1 MEHLKQLYGAAALGV
16 AAVLFAGISGTEV
29 MAQELENAADK
40 AAQGAFEYLYLE
52 ERGSSDT
59 NEMKIV
65 IQLSYS
71 EEAPASAQLQFHYEG
86 DSESEIVDAS
96 QIAERT
102 VTFTQGFDDA
112 TKTAVLDTISWTEND
127 TVYTVDFAENQV
139 EIAGNDEQTENAN
152 TALLYLADGTQ
163 KEVPV
168 SEEPIRI
175 EEMQEAVAQ
184 PEVDE
189 AIAKED
195 AQEETDRDSY
205 TGGELFTD
213 VKKENWFYPAVSYV
227 MNKGLMT
234 GMVNGGFGPN
244 EELNKVQFTVVLYRI
259 DGSPEVRLS
268 ANTLSI
274 PENAYYAPAVYW
286 ANQEG
291 LLDRSQSNSIKPE
304 DQITREEMISMLFRY
319 AQYKGFDT
327 QERADLSQF
336 ADAEKV
342 SPSAKEAIS
351 WAVATGMI
359 SGEGKD
365 RLLNP
370 QGSASRAVCA
380 AMITHLCETYMPN
393 AFANIPIY
401 AKANN
406 IAFTSVN
413 QETGD
418 FTVTVSGITASDDV
432 KKVEVAL
439 WRDSNQGDICWYPA
453 VAQGNGVYAIK
464 GNVVN
469 HKLHFGVYQAQA
481 YVTLVNGLRIPAGIQ
496 SGTIEGSEAKIRIS
510 NHVND
515 VYDQVGHDLYA
526 CYKWVVDNVSYKKL
540 PISVEPKE
548 GYTAD
553 QWYAVLAFENHQ
565 GNCFC
570 YVGAFYQLAKGL
582 GYDAKYVEGK
592 VAMASGGYGPHGWV
606 EITKDGATY
615 ICDPDMQDE
624 APRYNFYMQPA
635 NSPVIKYVR

>member
-1 MEHLKQLYGAAALGV
+1 MEHLKQLYGVAALGV

-29 MAQELENAADK
+29 LAQDMENAANETV
-40 AAQGAFEYLYLE
+40 QGAFEYLYLGE
-52 ERGSSDT
+52 NQDASEV
-59 NEMKIV
+59 KIM
-65 IQLSYS
+65 IQLGDG
-71 EEAPASAQLQFHYEG
+71 EETPASAQLHYHYEG
-86 DSESEIVDAS
+86 NDEAEIMEASE
-96 QIAERT
+96 IAERT
-102 VTFTQGFDDA
+102 VTFTQELDGA
-112 TKTAVLDTISWTEND
+112 EKTAVLDTVTWVEND
-127 TVYTVDFAENQV
+127 IVYTVAFQENQI
-139 EIAGNDEQTENAN
+139 EIAGNDEQAENSAV
-152 TALLYLADGTQ
+152 LYFADGSQ
-163 KEVPV
+163 KEMTI
-168 SEEPIRI
+168 SEEPITM
-175 EEMQEAVAQ
+175 EEIQKAAVQ
-184 PEVDE
+184 PASETVV
-189 AIAKED
+189 KED
-195 AQEETDRDSY
+195 VQVETNSDSY

-234 GMVNGGFGPN
+234 GMVNGGFAPN
-244 EELNKVQFTVVLYRI
+244 EELSKVQFAVVLYRME
-259 DGSPEVRLS
+259 GSPEVSLS

-274 PENAYYAPAVYW
+274 PENAYYAPAVFW
-286 ANQEG
+286 ADQTG
-291 LLDRSQSNSIKPE
+291 LLDGFRTASIKPE
-304 DQITREEMISMLFRY
+304 DQITREEMITMLFRY
-319 AQYKGFDT
+319 AQQKGFDT

-342 SPSAKEAIS
+342 SPSAKEAVS

-380 AMITHLCETYMPN
+380 AMITHLCETYMPD
-393 AFANIPIY
+393 AFADIPIY

-439 WRDSNQGDICWYPA
+439 WRDSNQGDIYWYPA
-453 VAQGNGVYAIK
+453 VAQGNGVYTVK
-464 GNVVN
+464 GNVIN
-469 HKLHFGVYQAQA
+469 HKLHFGLYQAQA
-481 YVTLVNGLRIPAGIQ
+481 YVTLANGLRIPAGIQ
-496 SGTIEGSEAKIRIS
+496 SGTIEGSEAQIRIS
-510 NHVND
+510 KHVNE

-540 PISVEPKE
+540 PIPVEPKE

-570 YVGAFYQLAKGL
+570 YAGAFYQLAKGL

-592 VAMASGGYGPHGWV
+592 VAMAAGGYGPHGWV
-606 EITKDGATY
+606 EITQNGATY

>member
-29 MAQELENAADK
+29 LAQDMENAANK
-40 AAQGAFEYLYLE
+40 TVQGAFEYLYLGE
-52 ERGSSDT
+52 NQDA
-59 NEMKIV
+59 NEVKIM
-65 IQLSYS
+65 IQLGDGD
-71 EEAPASAQLQFHYEG
+71 EIPESAQLRYHYEG
-86 DSESEIVDAS
+86 NDESEIVEAS
-96 QIAERT
+96 QITERT
-102 VTFTQGFDDA
+102 VTFTQECDDIA
-112 TKTAVLDTISWTEND
+112 KTTVLDAVTWLESD
-127 TVYTVDFAENQV
+127 TLYTVEFQENQI
-139 EIAGNDEQTENAN
+139 EIAGNDEQAENSAV
-152 TALLYLADGTQ
+152 LYFADGSQ
-163 KEVPV
+163 KEMTI
-168 SEEPIRI
+168 SEEPITM
-175 EEMQEAVAQ
+175 EEIQKAAEQ
-184 PEVDE
+184 PASETVV
-189 AIAKED
+189 KED
-195 AQEETDRDSY
+195 VQVETNNDSY

-234 GMVNGGFGPN
+234 GMVNGGFAPN
-244 EELNKVQFTVVLYRI
+244 EELSKVQFAVVLYRME
-259 DGSPEVRLS
+259 GSPEVSLS

-274 PENAYYAPAVYW
+274 PENAYYAPAVFW
-286 ANQEG
+286 ADQTG
-291 LLDRSQSNSIKPE
+291 LLDGFRTASIKPE
-304 DQITREEMISMLFRY
+304 DQITREEMITMLFRY
-319 AQYKGFDT
+319 AQQKGFDT

-342 SPSAKEAIS
+342 SPSAKEAVS

-380 AMITHLCETYMPN
+380 AMITHLCETYMSD
-393 AFANIPIY
+393 AFADIPIY

-439 WRDSNQGDICWYPA
+439 WRDSNQGDIYWYPA
-453 VAQGNGVYAIK
+453 VAQGNGVYTVK
-464 GNVVN
+464 GNVIN
-469 HKLHFGVYQAQA
+469 HKLHFGLYQAQA
-481 YVTLVNGLRIPAGIQ
+481 YVTLANGLRIPAGTQ
-496 SGTIEGSEAKIRIS
+496 SGTIEGSEAQIRIS
-510 NHVND
+510 KHVNE

-540 PISVEPKE
+540 PIPVEPKE

-570 YVGAFYQLAKGL
+570 YAGAFYQLAKGL

-592 VAMASGGYGPHGWV
+592 VAMAAGGYGPHGWV
-606 EITKDGATY
+606 EITKDGGTY

>member
-1 MEHLKQLYGAAALGV
+1 MEHLKQLHRAAALGV

-29 MAQELENAADK
+29 LAQELENAANET
-40 AAQGAFEYLYLE
+40 AQGAFAYLYLE
-52 ERGSSDT
+52 ESENQDT
-59 NEMKIV
+59 NEVKIV
-65 IQLSYS
+65 IQLGDDS
-71 EEAPASAQLQFHYEG
+71 ETPESAQLQFHYEG
-86 DSESEIVDAS
+86 NDVSEIVEAS
-96 QIAERT
+96 QIHKRT
-102 VTFTQGFDDA
+102 VTFTREFDDA
-112 TKTAVLDTISWTEND
+112 AKTAVLDTVIWTEND
-127 TVYTVDFAENQV
+127 TVYTVDFTKNQI
-139 EIAGNDEQTENAN
+139 EISGIDEQTENSD

-168 SEEPIRI
+168 SEEPFSI
-175 EEMQEAVAQ
+175 EETEEAVQ
-184 PEVDE
+184 TSETVE
-189 AIAKED
+189 AD
-195 AQEETDRDSY
+195 AVQAETSRDSY

-234 GMVNGGFGPN
+234 GMVNGGFAPN
-244 EELNKVQFTVVLYRI
+244 EELSKVQFAVVLYRM
-259 DGSPEVRLS
+259 DGSPEVSLS
-268 ANTLSI
+268 ANALSI

-291 LLDRSQSNSIKPE
+291 ILNGMQSNSIKPE
-304 DQITREEMISMLFRY
+304 DKITREEMITMLFRY
-319 AQYKGFDT
+319 AQHKGFDT
-327 QERADLSQF
+327 QERADLTQF

-342 SPSAKEAIS
+342 SPSAKEAVS

-380 AMITHLCETYMPN
+380 AIITHLCETYMPN

-401 AKANN
+401 AKAGN

-418 FTVTVSGITASDDV
+418 FTVTVSNITASDDV

-439 WRDSNQGDICWYPA
+439 WRDANQGDIYWYPA
-453 VAQGNGVYAIK
+453 VAQGNGIYTIK
-464 GNVVN
+464 GNVIN
-469 HKLHFGVYQAQA
+469 HKLHFGLYQAQA
-481 YVTLVNGLRIPAGIQ
+481 YVTLTNGLRIPAGTQ
-496 SGTIEGSEAKIRIS
+496 SGTIEGSEAQIRIS
-510 NHVND
+510 QHVND

-526 CYKWVVDNVSYKKL
+526 CYKWVVNNVSYKKL
-540 PISVEPKE
+540 PIPVEPKE

-570 YVGAFYQLAKGL
+570 YAGAFYQLAKGL
-582 GYDAKYVEGK
+582 GYNAKYVEGK
-592 VAMASGGYGPHGWV
+592 VAMAAGGYGPHGWV

>member
-1 MEHLKQLYGAAALGV
+1 MEHLKQLYGVAALGV

-29 MAQELENAADK
+29 LAQDMENAANETV
-40 AAQGAFEYLYLE
+40 QGAFEYLYL
-52 ERGSSDT
+52 GKNQDA
-59 NEMKIV
+59 NEVKIM
-65 IQLSYS
+65 IQLGDG
-71 EEAPASAQLQFHYEG
+71 EETPASAQLHYHYEG
-86 DSESEIVDAS
+86 NDEAEIMEASE
-96 QIAERT
+96 IAERT
-102 VTFTQGFDDA
+102 VTFTQELDGA
-112 TKTAVLDTISWTEND
+112 EKTAVLDTVTWVEND
-127 TVYTVDFAENQV
+127 IVYTVAFQENQI
-139 EIAGNDEQTENAN
+139 EIAGNDAQTEN
-152 TALLYLADGTQ
+152 TAVLYLADGTQ
-163 KEVPV
+163 KEMT
-168 SEEPIRI
+168 EEPTM
-175 EEMQEAVAQ
+175 EEIQEAAEQ
-184 PEVDE
+184 PASEPIVE
-189 AIAKED
+189 ED
-195 AQEETDRDSY
+195 AQAETNSDSY

-234 GMVNGGFGPN
+234 GMVNGGFAPN
-244 EELNKVQFTVVLYRI
+244 EELSKVQFAVVLYRME
-259 DGSPEVRLS
+259 GSPEVSLS
-268 ANTLSI
+268 ANTLAI
-274 PENAYYAPAVYW
+274 PENAYYAPAVFW
-286 ANQEG
+286 ADQTG
-291 LLDRSQSNSIKPE
+291 LLDGLQGTSIKPE
-304 DQITREEMISMLFRY
+304 DKITREEMITMLFRY
-319 AQYKGFDT
+319 AQQKGFDT

-342 SPSAKEAIS
+342 SPSAKEAVS

-380 AMITHLCETYMPN
+380 AMITHLCETYMPD

-401 AKANN
+401 AKASN

-418 FTVTVSGITASDDV
+418 FTVNVSGITASDDV

-439 WRDSNQGDICWYPA
+439 WRDSNQGDIYWYPA
-453 VAQGNGVYAIK
+453 VAQGNGVYTVK
-464 GNVVN
+464 GNVIN
-469 HKLHFGVYQAQA
+469 HKLHFGLYQAQA
-481 YVTLVNGLRIPAGIQ
+481 YVTLENGLRIPAGTQ
-496 SGTIEGSEAKIRIS
+496 SGTIEGSEAQIRIS
-510 NHVND
+510 KHVNE

-526 CYKWVVDNVSYKKL
+526 CYKWVVNNVSYKKL
-540 PISVEPKE
+540 PIPVEPKE

-570 YVGAFYQLAKGL
+570 YAGAFYQLAKGL

-592 VAMASGGYGPHGWV
+592 VAMAAGGYGPHGWV
-606 EITKDGATY
+606 EITKDGGTY

>member
-1 MEHLKQLYGAAALGV
+1 MEHLKQLYGVAALGV

-29 MAQELENAADK
+29 LAQDMENAANETV
-40 AAQGAFEYLYLE
+40 QGAFEYLYLE
-52 ERGSSDT
+52 ENQDAS
-59 NEMKIV
+59 EVKIM
-65 IQLSYS
+65 IQLGDG
-71 EEAPASAQLQFHYEG
+71 EETPASAQLHYHYEG
-86 DSESEIVDAS
+86 NDEAEIMEASE
-96 QIAERT
+96 IAERT
-102 VTFTQGFDDA
+102 VTFTQELGD
-112 TKTAVLDTISWTEND
+112 TEKTAVLDTVTWVEND
-127 TVYTVDFAENQV
+127 IVYTVAFQENQI
-139 EIAGNDEQTENAN
+139 EIAGNDAQTEN
-152 TALLYLADGTQ
+152 TAVLYLADGTQ
-163 KEVPV
+163 KEMT
-168 SEEPIRI
+168 EEPTM
-175 EEMQEAVAQ
+175 EEIQEAAEQ
-184 PEVDE
+184 PASEPIVE
-189 AIAKED
+189 ED
-195 AQEETDRDSY
+195 AQAETNSDSY

-234 GMVNGGFGPN
+234 GMVNGGFAPN
-244 EELNKVQFTVVLYRI
+244 EELSKVQFAVVLYRME
-259 DGSPEVRLS
+259 GSPEVSLS
-268 ANTLSI
+268 ANTLAI
-274 PENAYYAPAVYW
+274 PENAYYAPAVFW
-286 ANQEG
+286 ADQTG
-291 LLDRSQSNSIKPE
+291 LFDGLQGTSIKPE
-304 DQITREEMISMLFRY
+304 DKITREEMITMLFRY
-319 AQYKGFDT
+319 AQQKGFDT

-342 SPSAKEAIS
+342 SPSAKEAVS

-393 AFANIPIY
+393 AFADIPIY

-418 FTVTVSGITASDDV
+418 FTVNVSGITASDDV
-432 KKVEVAL
+432 KNVEVAL
-439 WRDSNQGDICWYPA
+439 WRDSNQGDIYWYPA
-453 VAQGNGVYAIK
+453 AAQGNGVYTVK
-464 GNVVN
+464 GNVIN
-469 HKLHFGVYQAQA
+469 HKLHFGLYQAQA
-481 YVTLVNGLRIPAGIQ
+481 YVTLANGLRIPAGTQ
-496 SGTIEGSEAKIRIS
+496 SGTIEGSEAQIRIS
-510 NHVND
+510 KHVNE

-526 CYKWVVDNVSYKKL
+526 CYKWVVNNVSYKKL
-540 PISVEPKE
+540 PIPVEPKE

-570 YVGAFYQLAKGL
+570 YAGAFYQLAKGL

-592 VAMASGGYGPHGWV
+592 VAMAAGGYGPHGWV
-606 EITKDGATY
+606 EITKDGGTY

>member
-1 MEHLKQLYGAAALGV
+1 MEHLKQLYGVAALGV

-29 MAQELENAADK
+29 LAQDMENAANETV
-40 AAQGAFEYLYLE
+40 QGAFEYLYLGE
-52 ERGSSDT
+52 NQDA
-59 NEMKIV
+59 NEVKIM
-65 IQLSYS
+65 IQLGDG
-71 EEAPASAQLQFHYEG
+71 EETPASAQLHYHYEG
-86 DSESEIVDAS
+86 NDEAEIMEASE
-96 QIAERT
+96 IAERT
-102 VTFTQGFDDA
+102 VTFTQELND
-112 TKTAVLDTISWTEND
+112 TEKTAVLDTVTWVEND
-127 TVYTVDFAENQV
+127 IVYTVAFQENQI
-139 EIAGNDEQTENAN
+139 EIAGNDAQTEN
-152 TALLYLADGTQ
+152 TAVLYLADGTQ
-163 KEVPV
+163 KEMT
-168 SEEPIRI
+168 EEPTM
-175 EEMQEAVAQ
+175 EEIQEAAAQ
-184 PEVDE
+184 PASEPIVE
-189 AIAKED
+189 ED
-195 AQEETDRDSY
+195 AQAETNSDSY

-234 GMVNGGFGPN
+234 GMVNGGFAPN
-244 EELNKVQFTVVLYRI
+244 EELSKVQFAVVLYRME
-259 DGSPEVRLS
+259 GSPEVSLS
-268 ANTLSI
+268 ANTLAI
-274 PENAYYAPAVYW
+274 PENAYYAPAVFW
-286 ANQEG
+286 ADQTG
-291 LLDRSQSNSIKPE
+291 LLDGLQGTSIKPE
-304 DQITREEMISMLFRY
+304 DKITREEMITMLFRY
-319 AQYKGFDT
+319 AQQKGFDT

-342 SPSAKEAIS
+342 SPSAKEAVS

-370 QGSASRAVCA
+370 HGSASRAVCA
-380 AMITHLCETYMPN
+380 AMITHLCETYMPD
-393 AFANIPIY
+393 AFADIPIY

-418 FTVTVSGITASDDV
+418 FTVNVSGITASDDV

-439 WRDSNQGDICWYPA
+439 WRDSNQGDIYWYPA
-453 VAQGNGVYAIK
+453 VAQGNGVYTVN
-464 GNVVN
+464 GNVIN
-469 HKLHFGVYQAQA
+469 HKLHFGLYQAQA
-481 YVTLVNGLRIPAGIQ
+481 YVTLANGLRIPAGTQ
-496 SGTIEGSEAKIRIS
+496 SGTIEGSEAQIRIS
-510 NHVND
+510 KHVNE

-526 CYKWVVDNVSYKKL
+526 CYKWVVNNVSYKKL
-540 PISVEPKE
+540 PIPVEPKE

-570 YVGAFYQLAKGL
+570 YAGAFYQLAKGL

-592 VAMASGGYGPHGWV
+592 VAMAAGGYGPHGWV
-606 EITKDGATY
+606 EITKDGGTY

>member
-1 MEHLKQLYGAAALGV
+1 MEHLKQLYGVAALGV

-29 MAQELENAADK
+29 LAQDMENAANETV
-40 AAQGAFEYLYLE
+40 QGAFEYLYLGE
-52 ERGSSDT
+52 NQDA
-59 NEMKIV
+59 NEVKIM
-65 IQLSYS
+65 IQLGDG
-71 EEAPASAQLQFHYEG
+71 EETPASAQLHYHYEG
-86 DSESEIVDAS
+86 NDEAEIMEASE
-96 QIAERT
+96 IAERT
-102 VTFTQGFDDA
+102 VTFTQELGD
-112 TKTAVLDTISWTEND
+112 TEKTAVLDTVTWVEND
-127 TVYTVDFAENQV
+127 IVYTVAFQENQI
-139 EIAGNDEQTENAN
+139 EIAGNDAQTEN
-152 TALLYLADGTQ
+152 TAVLYLADGTQ
-163 KEVPV
+163 KEMT
-168 SEEPIRI
+168 EEPTM
-175 EEMQEAVAQ
+175 EEIQEAAEQ
-184 PEVDE
+184 PASEPIME
-189 AIAKED
+189 KD
-195 AQEETDRDSY
+195 AQAETNSDSY

-234 GMVNGGFGPN
+234 GMVNGGFAPN
-244 EELNKVQFTVVLYRI
+244 EELSKVQFAVVLYRME
-259 DGSPEVRLS
+259 GSPEVSLS
-268 ANTLSI
+268 ANTLAI
-274 PENAYYAPAVYW
+274 PENAYYAPAVFW
-286 ANQEG
+286 ADQTG
-291 LLDRSQSNSIKPE
+291 LFDGLQGTSIKPE
-304 DQITREEMISMLFRY
+304 DKITREEMITMLFRY
-319 AQYKGFDT
+319 AQQKGFDT
-327 QERADLSQF
+327 QERVDLSQF

-342 SPSAKEAIS
+342 SPSAKEAVS

-380 AMITHLCETYMPN
+380 AMITHLCETYMPD
-393 AFANIPIY
+393 AFADIPIY

-418 FTVTVSGITASDDV
+418 FTVNVSGITASDDV

-439 WRDSNQGDICWYPA
+439 WRDSNQGDIYWYPA
-453 VAQGNGVYAIK
+453 VAQGNGVYTVK
-464 GNVVN
+464 GNVIN
-469 HKLHFGVYQAQA
+469 HKLHFGLYQAQA
-481 YVTLVNGLRIPAGIQ
+481 YVTLENGLRIPAGTQ
-496 SGTIEGSEAKIRIS
+496 SGTIEGSEAQIRIS
-510 NHVND
+510 KHVNE

-526 CYKWVVDNVSYKKL
+526 CYKWVVNNVSYKKL
-540 PISVEPKE
+540 PIPVEPKE

-570 YVGAFYQLAKGL
+570 YAGAFYQLAKGL

-592 VAMASGGYGPHGWV
+592 VAMAAGGYGPHGWV
-606 EITKDGATY
+606 EITKDGGTY

>member
-29 MAQELENAADK
+29 LAQDMENAANK
-40 AAQGAFEYLYLE
+40 TVQGAFEYLYLGE
-52 ERGSSDT
+52 NQDA
-59 NEMKIV
+59 NEVKIM
-65 IQLSYS
+65 IQLGDGD
-71 EEAPASAQLQFHYEG
+71 EIPESAQLRYHYEG
-86 DSESEIVDAS
+86 NDESEIVEAS
-96 QIAERT
+96 QITERT
-102 VTFTQGFDDA
+102 VTFTQECDDIA
-112 TKTAVLDTISWTEND
+112 KTTVLDAVTWLESD
-127 TVYTVDFAENQV
+127 TLYTVEFQENQI
-139 EIAGNDEQTENAN
+139 EIAGNDEQVENSAV
-152 TALLYLADGTQ
+152 LYFADGSQ
-163 KEVPV
+163 KEMTI
-168 SEEPIRI
+168 SEEPITM
-175 EEMQEAVAQ
+175 EEIQKAAEQPAAEAGV
-184 PEVDE
+184 
-189 AIAKED
+189 KED
-195 AQEETDRDSY
+195 VQVETNSDSY

-234 GMVNGGFGPN
+234 GMVNGGFAPS
-244 EELNKVQFTVVLYRI
+244 EELSKVQFVVVLYRME
-259 DGSPEVRLS
+259 GSPEVSLS

-274 PENAYYAPAVYW
+274 PENAYYAPAVFW
-286 ANQEG
+286 ADQTG
-291 LLDRSQSNSIKPE
+291 LLDGFRTASIKPE
-304 DQITREEMISMLFRY
+304 DQITREEMITMLFRY
-319 AQYKGFDT
+319 AQQKGFDT

-342 SPSAKEAIS
+342 SPSAKEAVS

-380 AMITHLCETYMPN
+380 AMITHLCETYMPD
-393 AFANIPIY
+393 AFADIPIY
-401 AKANN
+401 ANANN

-439 WRDSNQGDICWYPA
+439 WRDSNQGDIYWYPA
-453 VAQGNGVYAIK
+453 VAQGNGVYTVK
-464 GNVVN
+464 GNVIN
-469 HKLHFGVYQAQA
+469 HKLHFGLYQAQA
-481 YVTLVNGLRIPAGIQ
+481 YVTLANGLRIPAGTQ
-496 SGTIEGSEAKIRIS
+496 SGTIEGSEAQIRIS
-510 NHVND
+510 NHVNE

-540 PISVEPKE
+540 PIPVEPKE

-570 YVGAFYQLAKGL
+570 YAGAFYQLAKGL

-592 VAMASGGYGPHGWV
+592 VAMAAGGYGPHGWV
-606 EITKDGATY
+606 EITQNGATY

-624 APRYNFYMQPA
+624 APRYNFYM
-635 NSPVIKYVR
+635 

>member
-29 MAQELENAADK
+29 LAQDMENAANK
-40 AAQGAFEYLYLE
+40 TVQGAFEYLYLGE
-52 ERGSSDT
+52 NQDT
-59 NEMKIV
+59 NEVKIM
-65 IQLSYS
+65 IQLGDGD
-71 EEAPASAQLQFHYEG
+71 EIPESAQLRYHYEG
-86 DSESEIVDAS
+86 NDESEIVEAS
-96 QIAERT
+96 QITERT
-102 VTFTQGFDDA
+102 VTFTQECDDIA
-112 TKTAVLDTISWTEND
+112 KTTVLDAVTWLESD
-127 TVYTVDFAENQV
+127 TLYTVEFQENQI
-139 EIAGNDEQTENAN
+139 EIAGNDEQAENSAV
-152 TALLYLADGTQ
+152 LYFADGSQ
-163 KEVPV
+163 KEMTI
-168 SEEPIRI
+168 SEEPITM
-175 EEMQEAVAQ
+175 EEIQKAAEQPAAEAGV
-184 PEVDE
+184 
-189 AIAKED
+189 KED
-195 AQEETDRDSY
+195 VQVETNSDSY

-234 GMVNGGFGPN
+234 GMVNGGFAPS
-244 EELNKVQFTVVLYRI
+244 EELSKVQFVVVLYRME
-259 DGSPEVRLS
+259 GSPEVSLS

-274 PENAYYAPAVYW
+274 PENAYYAPAVFW
-286 ANQEG
+286 ADQTG
-291 LLDRSQSNSIKPE
+291 LLDGFRTASIKPE
-304 DQITREEMISMLFRY
+304 DQITREEMITMLFRY
-319 AQYKGFDT
+319 AQQKGFDT

-342 SPSAKEAIS
+342 SPSAKEAVS

-380 AMITHLCETYMPN
+380 AMITHLCETYMPD
-393 AFANIPIY
+393 AFADIPIY
-401 AKANN
+401 ANANN

-439 WRDSNQGDICWYPA
+439 WRDSNQGDIYWYPA
-453 VAQGNGVYAIK
+453 VAQGNGVYTVK
-464 GNVVN
+464 GNVIN
-469 HKLHFGVYQAQA
+469 HKLHFGLYQAQA
-481 YVTLVNGLRIPAGIQ
+481 YVTLANGLRIPAGTQ
-496 SGTIEGSEAKIRIS
+496 SGTIEGSEAQIRIS
-510 NHVND
+510 KHVNE

-540 PISVEPKE
+540 PIPVEPKE

-570 YVGAFYQLAKGL
+570 YAGAFYQLAKGL

-592 VAMASGGYGPHGWV
+592 VAMAAGGYGPHGWV
-606 EITKDGATY
+606 EITQNGATY

>member
-29 MAQELENAADK
+29 LAQDMENAANK
-40 AAQGAFEYLYLE
+40 TVQGAFEYLYLGE
-52 ERGSSDT
+52 NQDA
-59 NEMKIV
+59 NEVKIM
-65 IQLSYS
+65 IQLGDGD
-71 EEAPASAQLQFHYEG
+71 EIPESAQLRYHYEG
-86 DSESEIVDAS
+86 NDESEIVEAS
-96 QIAERT
+96 QITERT
-102 VTFTQGFDDA
+102 VTFTQECDDIA
-112 TKTAVLDTISWTEND
+112 KTAVLDAVTWLESD
-127 TVYTVDFAENQV
+127 TLYTVEFQENQI
-139 EIAGNDEQTENAN
+139 EIAGNGAQSEN
-152 TALLYLADGTQ
+152 TAVLYLADGSQ
-163 KEVPV
+163 KEITV
-168 SEEPIRI
+168 SEEPFSI
-175 EEMQEAVAQ
+175 EETQEAAQ
-184 PEVDE
+184 PSDE
-189 AIAKED
+189 DGAVQA
-195 AQEETDRDSY
+195 ETSCDSY

-234 GMVNGGFGPN
+234 GMVNGGFAPN
-244 EELNKVQFTVVLYRI
+244 EELSKVQFAVVLYRM
-259 DGSPEVRLS
+259 DGSPEVSLS
-268 ANTLSI
+268 ANALSI
-274 PENAYYAPAVYW
+274 PENAYYAPAVFW
-286 ANQEG
+286 ADQTG
-291 LLDRSQSNSIKPE
+291 LLDGFRTASIKPE
-304 DQITREEMISMLFRY
+304 DKITREEMITMLFRY
-319 AQYKGFDT
+319 AQHKGFDT
-327 QERADLSQF
+327 QGRADLTQF

-365 RLLNP
+365 RLLNL

-380 AMITHLCETYMPN
+380 AMITHLCETYMPD
-393 AFANIPIY
+393 AFADIPIY
-401 AKANN
+401 AKVGN

-418 FTVTVSGITASDDV
+418 FTVTVSNITASDDV

-439 WRDSNQGDICWYPA
+439 WRDANQGDIYWYPA
-453 VAQGNGVYAIK
+453 TAQGNGIYTIQ
-464 GNVVN
+464 GNVTN

-481 YVTLVNGLRIPAGIQ
+481 YVTLTNGLRIPAGMQ
-496 SGTIEGSEAKIRIS
+496 SGTIEGSEAQIRIS

-540 PISVEPKE
+540 PIPVEPKA
-548 GYTAD
+548 GYTSD
-553 QWYAVLAFENHQ
+553 QWYAVMAFEEHQ

-570 YVGAFYQLAKGL
+570 YAGAFYQLAKGL

-592 VAMASGGYGPHGWV
+592 VAMAAGGYGPHGWV

>member
-29 MAQELENAADK
+29 LAQDMENAANK
-40 AAQGAFEYLYLE
+40 TVQGAFEYLYLGE
-52 ERGSSDT
+52 NQDA
-59 NEMKIV
+59 NEVKIM
-65 IQLSYS
+65 IQLGDGD
-71 EEAPASAQLQFHYEG
+71 EIPESAQLRYHYEG
-86 DSESEIVDAS
+86 NDESEIVEAS
-96 QIAERT
+96 QITERT
-102 VTFTQGFDDA
+102 VTFTQECDDIA
-112 TKTAVLDTISWTEND
+112 KTTVLDAVTWLESD
-127 TVYTVDFAENQV
+127 TLYTVEFQENQI
-139 EIAGNDEQTENAN
+139 EIAGNDEQAENSAV
-152 TALLYLADGTQ
+152 LYFADGSQ
-163 KEVPV
+163 KEMTI
-168 SEEPIRI
+168 SEEPITM
-175 EEMQEAVAQ
+175 EEIQKAAEQPAAEAGV
-184 PEVDE
+184 
-189 AIAKED
+189 KED
-195 AQEETDRDSY
+195 VQVETNSDSY

-234 GMVNGGFGPN
+234 GMVNGGFAPN
-244 EELNKVQFTVVLYRI
+244 EELSKVQFAVVLYRME
-259 DGSPEVRLS
+259 GSPEVSLS

-274 PENAYYAPAVYW
+274 PENAYYAPAVFW
-286 ANQEG
+286 ADQTG
-291 LLDRSQSNSIKPE
+291 LLDGFRTASIKPE
-304 DQITREEMISMLFRY
+304 DQITREEMITMLFRY
-319 AQYKGFDT
+319 AQQKGFDT

-342 SPSAKEAIS
+342 SPSAKEAVS

-380 AMITHLCETYMPN
+380 AMITHLCETYMPD
-393 AFANIPIY
+393 AFADIPIY

-439 WRDSNQGDICWYPA
+439 WRDSNQGDIYWYPA
-453 VAQGNGVYAIK
+453 VAQGNGVYTVK
-464 GNVVN
+464 GNVIN
-469 HKLHFGVYQAQA
+469 HKLHFGLYQAQA
-481 YVTLVNGLRIPAGIQ
+481 YVTLANGLRIPAGTQ
-496 SGTIEGSEAKIRIS
+496 SGTIEGSEAQIRIS
-510 NHVND
+510 KHVNE

-540 PISVEPKE
+540 PIPVEPKE

-570 YVGAFYQLAKGL
+570 YAGAFYQLAKGL

-592 VAMASGGYGPHGWV
+592 VAMAAGGYGPHGWV
-606 EITKDGATY
+606 EITKDGGTY

>member
-29 MAQELENAADK
+29 LAQDMENAANETV
-40 AAQGAFEYLYLE
+40 QGAFEYLYLGE
-52 ERGSSDT
+52 NQDA
-59 NEMKIV
+59 NEVKIM
-65 IQLSYS
+65 IQLGDG
-71 EEAPASAQLQFHYEG
+71 EETPASAQLHYHYEG
-86 DSESEIVDAS
+86 NDEAEIMEASE
-96 QIAERT
+96 IAERT
-102 VTFTQGFDDA
+102 VTFTQELDGA
-112 TKTAVLDTISWTEND
+112 EKTAVLDTVTWVEND
-127 TVYTVDFAENQV
+127 IVYTVAFQENQI
-139 EIAGNDEQTENAN
+139 EIAGNDEQAENSAV
-152 TALLYLADGTQ
+152 LYFADGSQ
-163 KEVPV
+163 KEITV
-168 SEEPIRI
+168 SEEPTI
-175 EEMQEAVAQ
+175 EEIQEAAVQ
-184 PEVDE
+184 PASETVV
-189 AIAKED
+189 KED
-195 AQEETDRDSY
+195 VQVETNNDSY

-234 GMVNGGFGPN
+234 GMVNGGFAPN
-244 EELNKVQFTVVLYRI
+244 EELSKVQFAVVLYRME
-259 DGSPEVRLS
+259 GSPEVSLS

-274 PENAYYAPAVYW
+274 PENAYYAPAVFW
-286 ANQEG
+286 ADQTG
-291 LLDRSQSNSIKPE
+291 LLDGFRTASIKPE
-304 DQITREEMISMLFRY
+304 DQITREEMITMLFRY
-319 AQYKGFDT
+319 AQQKGFDT

-342 SPSAKEAIS
+342 SPSAKEAVS

-370 QGSASRAVCA
+370 HGRASRAVCA
-380 AMITHLCETYMPN
+380 AMITHLCETYMPD
-393 AFANIPIY
+393 AFADIPIY

-439 WRDSNQGDICWYPA
+439 WRDSNQGDIYWYPA
-453 VAQGNGVYAIK
+453 VAQGNGVYTVK
-464 GNVVN
+464 GNVIN
-469 HKLHFGVYQAQA
+469 HKLHFGLYQAQA
-481 YVTLVNGLRIPAGIQ
+481 YVTLANGLRIPTGTQ
-496 SGTIEGSEAKIRIS
+496 SGTIEGSEAQIRIS
-510 NHVND
+510 NHVNE

-540 PISVEPKE
+540 PIPVEPKE

-570 YVGAFYQLAKGL
+570 YAGAFYQLAKGL

-592 VAMASGGYGPHGWV
+592 VAMAAGGYGPHGWV
-606 EITKDGATY
+606 EITKDGGTY

>member
-29 MAQELENAADK
+29 LAQDMENAANK
-40 AAQGAFEYLYLE
+40 TVQGAFEYLYLGE
-52 ERGSSDT
+52 NQDT
-59 NEMKIV
+59 NEVKIM
-65 IQLSYS
+65 IQLGDGD
-71 EEAPASAQLQFHYEG
+71 EIPESAQLRYHYEG
-86 DSESEIVDAS
+86 NDESEIVEAS
-96 QIAERT
+96 QITERT
-102 VTFTQGFDDA
+102 VTFTQECDDIA
-112 TKTAVLDTISWTEND
+112 KTTVLDAVTWLESD
-127 TVYTVDFAENQV
+127 TLYTVEFQENQI
-139 EIAGNDEQTENAN
+139 EIAGNDEQAENSAV
-152 TALLYLADGTQ
+152 LYFADGSQ
-163 KEVPV
+163 KEMTV
-168 SEEPIRI
+168 SEEPITM
-175 EEMQEAVAQ
+175 EEIQKAAVQ
-184 PEVDE
+184 PAPETVVKEEV
-189 AIAKED
+189 
-195 AQEETDRDSY
+195 QVETNNDSY

-234 GMVNGGFGPN
+234 GMVNGGFAPN
-244 EELNKVQFTVVLYRI
+244 EELSKVQFAVVLYRME
-259 DGSPEVRLS
+259 GSPEVSLS

-274 PENAYYAPAVYW
+274 PENAYYAPAVFW
-286 ANQEG
+286 ADQTG
-291 LLDRSQSNSIKPE
+291 LLDGFRTASIKPE
-304 DQITREEMISMLFRY
+304 DQITREEMITMLFRY
-319 AQYKGFDT
+319 AQQKGFDT

-336 ADAEKV
+336 ADAEKI
-342 SPSAKEAIS
+342 SPSAKEAVS

-380 AMITHLCETYMPN
+380 AMITHLCETYMPD
-393 AFANIPIY
+393 AFADIPIY

-439 WRDSNQGDICWYPA
+439 WRDSNQGDIYWYPA
-453 VAQGNGVYAIK
+453 VAQGNGVYTVK
-464 GNVVN
+464 GNVIN
-469 HKLHFGVYQAQA
+469 HKLHFGLYQAQA
-481 YVTLVNGLRIPAGIQ
+481 YVTLANGLRIPAGTQ
-496 SGTIEGSEAKIRIS
+496 SGTIEGSEAQIRIS
-510 NHVND
+510 NHVNE

-540 PISVEPKE
+540 PIPVEPKE

-570 YVGAFYQLAKGL
+570 YAGAFYQLAKGL

-592 VAMASGGYGPHGWV
+592 VAMAAGGYGPHGWV
-606 EITKDGATY
+606 EITKDGGTY

-624 APRYNFYMQPA
+624 VPRYNFYMQPA

>member
-1 MEHLKQLYGAAALGV
+1 MEHLKQLYGVAALGV

-29 MAQELENAADK
+29 LAQDMENAANK
-40 AAQGAFEYLYLE
+40 TAQGAFEYLYLGE
-52 ERGSSDT
+52 NQDA
-59 NEMKIV
+59 NEVKIM
-65 IQLSYS
+65 IQLGDG
-71 EEAPASAQLQFHYEG
+71 EETPESAQLQFHYEG
-86 DSESEIVDAS
+86 DTESEIVDAS

-112 TKTAVLDTISWTEND
+112 TKTAVLDTITWTEND
-127 TVYTVDFAENQV
+127 KVYTVDFTENQI
-139 EIAGNDEQTENAN
+139 EIAGNDEQAEN
-152 TALLYLADGTQ
+152 TAVLYLADGTQ

-168 SEEPIRI
+168 SEEPTM
-175 EEMQEAVAQ
+175 EEIQEAVVQ
-184 PEVDE
+184 PASETIV
-189 AIAKED
+189 KED
-195 AQEETDRDSY
+195 VQAEINSDSY

-234 GMVNGGFGPN
+234 GMVNGGFAPN
-244 EELNKVQFTVVLYRI
+244 EELSKVQFAVVLYRME
-259 DGSPEVRLS
+259 GSPEVSLS

-274 PENAYYAPAVYW
+274 PENAYYAPAVFW
-286 ANQEG
+286 ANQTG
-291 LLDRSQSNSIKPE
+291 LLDGLQGTSIKPE
-304 DQITREEMISMLFRY
+304 DKITREEMITMLFRY
-319 AQYKGFDT
+319 AQQKEFDT

-342 SPSAKEAIS
+342 SPSAKEAVS

-365 RLLNP
+365 RLLIP

-380 AMITHLCETYMPN
+380 AMITHLCETYMPDV
-393 AFANIPIY
+393 FADIPIY
-401 AKANN
+401 ARANN
-406 IAFTSVN
+406 IAFTAVN

-418 FTVTVSGITASDDV
+418 FTVSVSGITASDDV
-432 KKVEVAL
+432 KKVEAAL
-439 WRDSNQGDICWYPA
+439 WRDSNQRDIYWYPA
-453 VAQGNGVYAIK
+453 VAQGNGVYVIE

-469 HKLHFGVYQAQA
+469 HKLHFGVYQAQV
-481 YVTLVNGLRIPAGIQ
+481 YVTLANGLRIPAGTQ
-496 SGTIEGSEAKIRIS
+496 SGTIEGSEAQIRIS
-510 NHVND
+510 KHVND

-540 PISVEPKE
+540 PIPVEPKA
-548 GYTAD
+548 GYTSD
-553 QWYAVLAFENHQ
+553 QWYAVMAFEEHQ

-570 YVGAFYQLAKGL
+570 YAGAFYQLAKGL

-592 VAMASGGYGPHGWV
+592 VAMAAGGYGPHGWV

>member
-1 MEHLKQLYGAAALGV
+1 MEHLKQLYGVAALGV

-29 MAQELENAADK
+29 LAQDMENAANETV
-40 AAQGAFEYLYLE
+40 QGAFEYLYLGE
-52 ERGSSDT
+52 NQDA
-59 NEMKIV
+59 NEVKIM
-65 IQLSYS
+65 IQLGDG
-71 EEAPASAQLQFHYEG
+71 EETPASAQLHYHYEG
-86 DSESEIVDAS
+86 NDEAEIMEASE
-96 QIAERT
+96 IAERT
-102 VTFTQGFDDA
+102 VTFTQELDDA
-112 TKTAVLDTISWTEND
+112 EKIAVLDTVTWVEND
-127 TVYTVDFAENQV
+127 IVYTVAFQENQI
-139 EIAGNDEQTENAN
+139 EIAGNDAQAEN
-152 TALLYLADGTQ
+152 TAVLYLADGTQ
-163 KEVPV
+163 KEMTV
-168 SEEPIRI
+168 SEEPTM
-175 EEMQEAVAQ
+175 EEIQEAAEQ
-184 PEVDE
+184 PASEPIME
-189 AIAKED
+189 KD
-195 AQEETDRDSY
+195 AQAETNSDSY

-234 GMVNGGFGPN
+234 GMVNGGFAPN
-244 EELNKVQFTVVLYRI
+244 EELSKVQFAVVLYRME
-259 DGSPEVRLS
+259 GSPEVSLS
-268 ANTLSI
+268 ANTLAI
-274 PENAYYAPAVYW
+274 PENAYYAPAVFW
-286 ANQEG
+286 ADQTG
-291 LLDRSQSNSIKPE
+291 LFDGLQGTSIKPE
-304 DQITREEMISMLFRY
+304 DKITREEMITMLFRY
-319 AQYKGFDT
+319 AQQKGFDT
-327 QERADLSQF
+327 QERVDLSQF

-342 SPSAKEAIS
+342 SPSAKEAVS

-380 AMITHLCETYMPN
+380 AMITHLCETYMPD
-393 AFANIPIY
+393 AFADIPIY
-401 AKANN
+401 AKTNN

-439 WRDSNQGDICWYPA
+439 WRDSNQGDIYWYPA
-453 VAQGNGVYAIK
+453 VAQGNGVYTVK
-464 GNVVN
+464 GNVIN
-469 HKLHFGVYQAQA
+469 HKLHFGLYQAQA
-481 YVTLVNGLRIPAGIQ
+481 YVTLANGLRIPAGTQ
-496 SGTIEGSEAKIRIS
+496 SGTIEGSEAQIRIS
-510 NHVND
+510 KHVNE

-540 PISVEPKE
+540 PIPVEPKE

-570 YVGAFYQLAKGL
+570 YAGAFYQLAKGL

-592 VAMASGGYGPHGWV
+592 VAMAAGGYGPHGWV
-606 EITKDGATY
+606 EITQNGATY

>member
-1 MEHLKQLYGAAALGV
+1 MEHLKQLYGVAALGV

-29 MAQELENAADK
+29 LAQDMENAANETV
-40 AAQGAFEYLYLE
+40 QGAFEYLYLGE
-52 ERGSSDT
+52 NQDA
-59 NEMKIV
+59 NEVKIM
-65 IQLSYS
+65 IQLGDG
-71 EEAPASAQLQFHYEG
+71 EETPASAQLHYHYEG
-86 DSESEIVDAS
+86 NDEAEIMEASE
-96 QIAERT
+96 IAERT
-102 VTFTQGFDDA
+102 VTFTQELDGA
-112 TKTAVLDTISWTEND
+112 EKTAVLDTVTWVEND
-127 TVYTVDFAENQV
+127 IVYTVAFQENQI
-139 EIAGNDEQTENAN
+139 EIAGNDAQTEN
-152 TALLYLADGTQ
+152 TAVLYLADGTQ
-163 KEVPV
+163 KEMT
-168 SEEPIRI
+168 EEPTM
-175 EEMQEAVAQ
+175 EEIQEAAEQ
-184 PEVDE
+184 PASEPIVE
-189 AIAKED
+189 ED
-195 AQEETDRDSY
+195 AQAETNSDSY

-234 GMVNGGFGPN
+234 GMVNGGFAPN
-244 EELNKVQFTVVLYRI
+244 EELSKVQFAVVLYRME
-259 DGSPEVRLS
+259 GSPEVSLS
-268 ANTLSI
+268 ANTLAI
-274 PENAYYAPAVYW
+274 PENAYYAPAVFW
-286 ANQEG
+286 ADQTG
-291 LLDRSQSNSIKPE
+291 LLDGLQGTSIKPE
-304 DQITREEMISMLFRY
+304 DKITREEMITMLFRY
-319 AQYKGFDT
+319 AQQKGFDT

-342 SPSAKEAIS
+342 SPSAKEAVS

-380 AMITHLCETYMPN
+380 AMITHLCETYMPD
-393 AFANIPIY
+393 AFADIPIY

-418 FTVTVSGITASDDV
+418 FTVNVSGITASDDV

-439 WRDSNQGDICWYPA
+439 WRDSNQGDIYWYPA
-453 VAQGNGVYAIK
+453 VAQGNGVYTVK
-464 GNVVN
+464 GNVIN
-469 HKLHFGVYQAQA
+469 HKLHFGLYQAQA
-481 YVTLVNGLRIPAGIQ
+481 YVTLANGLRIPAGTQ
-496 SGTIEGSEAKIRIS
+496 SGTIEGSEAQIRIS
-510 NHVND
+510 KHVNE

-526 CYKWVVDNVSYKKL
+526 CYKWVVNNVSYKKL
-540 PISVEPKE
+540 PIPVEPKE

-570 YVGAFYQLAKGL
+570 YAGAFYQLAKGL

-592 VAMASGGYGPHGWV
+592 VAMAAGGYGPHGWV
-606 EITKDGATY
+606 EITKDGGTY

>member
-1 MEHLKQLYGAAALGV
+1 MEHLKQLYGVAALGV

-29 MAQELENAADK
+29 LAQDMENAANETV
-40 AAQGAFEYLYLE
+40 QGAFEYLYLGE
-52 ERGSSDT
+52 NQDA
-59 NEMKIV
+59 NEVKIM
-65 IQLSYS
+65 IQLGDG
-71 EEAPASAQLQFHYEG
+71 EETPASAQLHYHYEG
-86 DSESEIVDAS
+86 NDEAEIMEASE
-96 QIAERT
+96 IAERT
-102 VTFTQGFDDA
+102 VTFTQELGD
-112 TKTAVLDTISWTEND
+112 TEKTAVLDTVTWVEND
-127 TVYTVDFAENQV
+127 IVYTVAFQENQI
-139 EIAGNDEQTENAN
+139 EIAGNDAQTEN
-152 TALLYLADGTQ
+152 TAVLYLADGTQ
-163 KEVPV
+163 KEMT
-168 SEEPIRI
+168 EEPTM
-175 EEMQEAVAQ
+175 EEIQEAAAQ
-184 PEVDE
+184 PASEPIVE
-189 AIAKED
+189 EN
-195 AQEETDRDSY
+195 AQVETNSDSY

-234 GMVNGGFGPN
+234 GMVNGGFAPN
-244 EELNKVQFTVVLYRI
+244 EELSKVQFAVVLYRME
-259 DGSPEVRLS
+259 GSPEVSLS
-268 ANTLSI
+268 ANTLAI
-274 PENAYYAPAVYW
+274 PENAYYAPAVFW
-286 ANQEG
+286 ADQTG
-291 LLDRSQSNSIKPE
+291 LLDGLQGTSVKPE
-304 DQITREEMISMLFRY
+304 DKITREEMITMLFRY
-319 AQYKGFDT
+319 AQQKGFDT

-342 SPSAKEAIS
+342 SPSAKEAVS

-380 AMITHLCETYMPN
+380 AMITHLCETYMPDT
-393 AFANIPIY
+393 FADIPIY

-418 FTVTVSGITASDDV
+418 FTVNVSGITASDDV

-439 WRDSNQGDICWYPA
+439 WRDSNQGDIYWYPA
-453 VAQGNGVYAIK
+453 VAQGNGVYTVK
-464 GNVVN
+464 GNVIN
-469 HKLHFGVYQAQA
+469 HKLHFGLYQAQA
-481 YVTLVNGLRIPAGIQ
+481 YVTLENGLRIPAGTQ
-496 SGTIEGSEAKIRIS
+496 SGTIEGSEAQIRIS
-510 NHVND
+510 KHVNE

-526 CYKWVVDNVSYKKL
+526 CYKWVVNNVSYKKL
-540 PISVEPKE
+540 PIPVEPKE

-570 YVGAFYQLAKGL
+570 YAGAFYQLAKGL

-592 VAMASGGYGPHGWV
+592 VAMAAGGYGPHGWV
-606 EITKDGATY
+606 EITKDGGTY

>member
-29 MAQELENAADK
+29 LAQDMENAANK
-40 AAQGAFEYLYLE
+40 TVQGAFEYLYLGE
-52 ERGSSDT
+52 NQDT
-59 NEMKIV
+59 NEVKIM
-65 IQLSYS
+65 IQLGDGDEIPESV
-71 EEAPASAQLQFHYEG
+71 QLRYHYEG
-86 DSESEIVDAS
+86 NDESEIVEAS
-96 QIAERT
+96 QITERT
-102 VTFTQGFDDA
+102 VTFTQECDDIA
-112 TKTAVLDTISWTEND
+112 KPAVLDAVTWLESD
-127 TVYTVDFAENQV
+127 TLYTVEFQENQI
-139 EIAGNDEQTENAN
+139 EIAGNDEQAENSVV
-152 TALLYLADGTQ
+152 LYLADGSQ
-163 KEVPV
+163 KEITV
-168 SEEPIRI
+168 SEEPITM
-175 EEMQEAVAQ
+175 EEIQKAAVQ
-184 PEVDE
+184 PAPETVVKEEV
-189 AIAKED
+189 
-195 AQEETDRDSY
+195 QVETNNDSY

-234 GMVNGGFGPN
+234 GMVNGGFAPN
-244 EELNKVQFTVVLYRI
+244 EELSKVQFAVVLYRME
-259 DGSPEVRLS
+259 GSPEVSLS

-274 PENAYYAPAVYW
+274 PENAYYAPAVFW
-286 ANQEG
+286 ADQTG
-291 LLDRSQSNSIKPE
+291 LLDGFRTASIKPE
-304 DQITREEMISMLFRY
+304 DQITREEMITMLFRY
-319 AQYKGFDT
+319 AQQKGFDI

-342 SPSAKEAIS
+342 SPSAKEAVS

-380 AMITHLCETYMPN
+380 AMITHLCETYMPD
-393 AFANIPIY
+393 AFADIPIY

-439 WRDSNQGDICWYPA
+439 WRDSNQGDIYWYPA
-453 VAQGNGVYAIK
+453 VAQGNGVYTVK
-464 GNVVN
+464 GNVIN
-469 HKLHFGVYQAQA
+469 HKLHFGLYQAQA
-481 YVTLVNGLRIPAGIQ
+481 YVTLANGLRIPAGTQ
-496 SGTIEGSEAKIRIS
+496 SGTIEGSEAQIRIS
-510 NHVND
+510 KHVNE

-540 PISVEPKE
+540 PIPVEPKE

-570 YVGAFYQLAKGL
+570 YAGAFYQLAKGL

-592 VAMASGGYGPHGWV
+592 VAMAAGGYGPHGWV

>member
-1 MEHLKQLYGAAALGV
+1 M
-16 AAVLFAGISGTEV
+16 
-29 MAQELENAADK
+29 ENAANK
-40 AAQGAFEYLYLE
+40 TVQGAFEYLYLGE
-52 ERGSSDT
+52 NQDA
-59 NEMKIV
+59 NEVKIM
-65 IQLSYS
+65 IQLGDGD
-71 EEAPASAQLQFHYEG
+71 EIPESAQLRYHYEG
-86 DSESEIVDAS
+86 NDESEIVEAS
-96 QIAERT
+96 QITERT
-102 VTFTQGFDDA
+102 VTFTQECDDIA
-112 TKTAVLDTISWTEND
+112 KTTVLDAVTWLESD
-127 TVYTVDFAENQV
+127 TLYTVEFQENQI
-139 EIAGNDEQTENAN
+139 EIAGNDEQAENSAV
-152 TALLYLADGTQ
+152 LYFADGSQ
-163 KEVPV
+163 KEMTI
-168 SEEPIRI
+168 SEEPITM
-175 EEMQEAVAQ
+175 EEIQKAAVQ
-184 PEVDE
+184 PASETVV
-189 AIAKED
+189 KED
-195 AQEETDRDSY
+195 VQVETNNDSY

-234 GMVNGGFGPN
+234 GMVNGGFAPN
-244 EELNKVQFTVVLYRI
+244 EELSKVQFAVVLYRME
-259 DGSPEVRLS
+259 GSPEVSLS
-268 ANTLSI
+268 TNTLSI
-274 PENAYYAPAVYW
+274 PENAYYAPAVFW
-286 ANQEG
+286 ADQTG
-291 LLDRSQSNSIKPE
+291 LLDGFRTASIKPE
-304 DQITREEMISMLFRY
+304 DQITREEMITMLFRY
-319 AQYKGFDT
+319 AQQKGFDT

-342 SPSAKEAIS
+342 SPSAKEAVS

-380 AMITHLCETYMPN
+380 AMITHLCETYMPD
-393 AFANIPIY
+393 AFADIPIY
-401 AKANN
+401 ANANN

-439 WRDSNQGDICWYPA
+439 WRDSNQGDIYWYPA
-453 VAQGNGVYAIK
+453 VAQGNGVYTVK
-464 GNVVN
+464 GNVIN
-469 HKLHFGVYQAQA
+469 HKLHFGLYQAQA
-481 YVTLVNGLRIPAGIQ
+481 YVTLANGLRIPAGTQ
-496 SGTIEGSEAKIRIS
+496 SGTIEGSEAQIRIS
-510 NHVND
+510 KHVNE

-540 PISVEPKE
+540 PIPVEPKE

-570 YVGAFYQLAKGL
+570 YAGAFYQLAKGL

-592 VAMASGGYGPHGWV
+592 VAMAAGGYGPHGWV